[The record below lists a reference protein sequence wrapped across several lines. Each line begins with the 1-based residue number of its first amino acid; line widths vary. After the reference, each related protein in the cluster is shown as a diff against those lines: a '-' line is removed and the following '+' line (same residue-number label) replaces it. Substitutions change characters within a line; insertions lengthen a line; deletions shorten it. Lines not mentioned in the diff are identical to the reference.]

1 MFACSLRDGR
11 SGFFFFSS
19 FSFSFFFILP
29 SIVDYLDPGYNGTS
43 YGNLCSCTG
52 TLSARMHFSRIKFI
66 FVAMFTRRHVGMEK
80 KKKKRREMIKVPL
93 KRGTVTV
100 DIIVLKIDVEK

>member
-1 MFACSLRDGR
+1 MVGLV
-11 SGFFFFSS
+11 
-19 FSFSFFFILP
+19 FSFSLLFLFFFILP

-80 KKKKRREMIKVPL
+80 KKKREMIKVPL

-100 DIIVLKIDVEK
+100 GIIVLKIDVEK

>member
-1 MFACSLRDGR
+1 MGR
-11 SGFFFFSS
+11 SGFFFFS
-19 FSFSFFFILP
+19 SFSFFFILP

-80 KKKKRREMIKVPL
+80 KKKRREMIKVPL
-93 KRGTVTV
+93 KGRTVTV
-100 DIIVLKIDVEK
+100 GIIVLKIDVEK

>member
-1 MFACSLRDGR
+1 MGR

-19 FSFSFFFILP
+19 FSFTFFFILP

-80 KKKKRREMIKVPL
+80 KKEEAGNDKSAIKREDSDRWHNCSEN
-93 KRGTVTV
+93 
-100 DIIVLKIDVEK
+100 